1 MYFWPVQNIQCRNK
15 GCRSTVSPPEAP
27 TVTSRYLAKAN
38 QRTKVLHRCCYTN
51 LTDELTGQ
59 QDENLK
65 RGHSTKIACLTQK
78 NQTIWLVSPT
88 NSLLV
93 YFLISLVLVIS
104 WKTTGKGWC
113 SFTQNWGIK
122 TLLMES
128 PFKNIDQ
135 ISVSRCT
142 CSDL

>member
-1 MYFWPVQNIQCRNK
+1 MPLTWMYFWPVQNIQCRNK
-15 GCRSTVSPPEAP
+15 GCRSTVLPPEAP

-51 LTDELTGQ
+51 LTDEPTAQ

-65 RGHSTKIACLTQK
+65 RGHSTKTACLTQK

-88 NSLLV
+88 NPLLV

-104 WKTTGKGWC
+104 
-113 SFTQNWGIK
+113 
-122 TLLMES
+122 
-128 PFKNIDQ
+128 
-135 ISVSRCT
+135 
-142 CSDL
+142 